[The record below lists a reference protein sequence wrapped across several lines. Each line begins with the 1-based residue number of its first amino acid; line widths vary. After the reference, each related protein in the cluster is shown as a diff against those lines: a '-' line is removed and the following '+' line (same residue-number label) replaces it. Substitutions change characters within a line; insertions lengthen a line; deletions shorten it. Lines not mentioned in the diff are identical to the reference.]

1 MEGDLLIERM
11 ERAGG
16 LIKVVR
22 KKGKHL
28 LRHGIVVLDNWT
40 PLKDDFVH
48 RHINTKM
55 IISIVNPR
63 YS

>member
-1 MEGDLLIERM
+1 MIERM

-55 IISIVNPR
+55 ITRRLI
-63 YS
+63 